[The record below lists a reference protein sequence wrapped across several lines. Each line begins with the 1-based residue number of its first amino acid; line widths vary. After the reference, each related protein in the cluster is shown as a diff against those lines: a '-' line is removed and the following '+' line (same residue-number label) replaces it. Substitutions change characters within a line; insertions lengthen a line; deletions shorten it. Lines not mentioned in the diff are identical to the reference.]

1 MTALAATLT
10 WLSALVPISAP
21 NARYIEVAHAVVHN
35 FPVEA
40 RQTMM
45 CIGYWETRQDP
56 YSNKLV
62 GAAGEVSWAQIAPVH
77 FRSWPRDWLRKSAD
91 NATQA
96 AKQIYDEALKR
107 TGNGFSPWTTYW
119 AYCRR

>member
-1 MTALAATLT
+1 MTALAATLF
-10 WLSALVPISAP
+10 WLSALVPVSAP
-21 NARYIEVAHAVVHN
+21 NVHYIEVAHAVVHN

-62 GAAGEVSWAQIAPVH
+62 GAAGEVSWLQIHPIH
-77 FRSWPRDWLRKSAD
+77 FGTFSREWLRESAD

-96 AKQIYDEALKR
+96 GRKLYDESLKR
-107 TGNGFSPWTTYW
+107 TGNGFGPWSTYW
-119 AYCRR
+119 AFCRY